1 MLSCVEFEDYDEGD
15 DFDRSVQKYDH
26 LEWEKE
32 LEAMGGLDQVEVED
46 VLEEL
51 GLRRKKK
58 QIAKEP
64 PQNRYWLHDT
74 PGAVNEAQVTKK
86 HSIFH
91 CVHCVC
97 SFIPNSL
104 SIISPP
110 TS

>member
-1 MLSCVEFEDYDEGD
+1 MSSVEFEDYDEGD

-26 LEWEKE
+26 EEWEKE

-86 HSIFH
+86 TIFH

-97 SFIPNSL
+97 VFLYS
-104 SIISPP
+104 
-110 TS
+110 